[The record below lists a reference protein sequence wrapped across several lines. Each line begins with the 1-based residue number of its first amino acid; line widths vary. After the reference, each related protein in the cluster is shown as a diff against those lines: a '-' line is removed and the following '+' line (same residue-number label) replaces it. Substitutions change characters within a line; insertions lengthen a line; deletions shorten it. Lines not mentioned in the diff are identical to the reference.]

1 MDHKINLIVLSLATL
16 IAFSCGGTLT
26 PEQREKARKA
36 VEEGQIKKISPAQLT
51 EAALNAGKKIAQE
64 INAKDP
70 FMNNVAFIDSVA
82 TANKVVIYALRPGMG
97 GVSEVELGIAE
108 AYQSQGDVSA
118 QAENI
123 QKMNADSL
131 LYTFP
136 IGTERPDG
144 SRPFSHAI
152 AVRMGVKQLVL
163 SIE

>member
-1 MDHKINLIVLSLATL
+1 MDQKINLLVCSLAL
-16 IAFSCGGTLT
+16 FILFSCGGTLT

-64 INAKDP
+64 INGKDP
-70 FMNNVAFIDSVA
+70 FMNNVAFIDSLA
-82 TANKVVIYALRPGMG
+82 AANQMVIYALRPGMI
-97 GVSEVELGIAE
+97 GVSEIERRLAE
-108 AYQSQGDVSA
+108 AYQSQGEISSQD
-118 QAENI
+118 ENI
-123 QKMNADSL
+123 QKMEGDSL

-152 AVRMGVKQLVL
+152 AVKMGVKQLVL